1 MNLNGSQASVSTEY
15 LLDLLEPIEKENP
28 SGRWVRYEN
37 KYLAI
42 VAEKNADDPNLPMGE
57 WERPLKQT
65 DWKRVTDI
73 AEDLLEKET
82 KDLEICVF
90 LIQGWTS
97 LYGMNGLRCGLL
109 LMYKLTEKYW
119 DTLWPKYESSDSD
132 ARISPYKWLVTKGPD
147 FFKDKIV
154 FLPRNARR
162 ELNLTYLD
170 NLIEKN
176 SCSKS
181 ITPSNDQENKIIKKS
196 LSEINLS
203 KEDTNFLQELE
214 SNALEAINIIE
225 KLNSFLEKKLGD
237 ESISFSK
244 ITLFIEEIVSFKK
257 EVLHA
262 KNIKHNETKK
272 DNPKVSRIPSD
283 IYIQENTNKIE
294 SEKRGKSTGLETKKN
309 NSSPGHTEDSR
320 NQIYESIGVLSEKL
334 RAIEPHS
341 PSSYVLKRISM
352 WGDMTLEELIDDI
365 GRFDGTLKG
374 IVSKLEKN
382 DTNKS

>member
-1 MNLNGSQASVSTEY
+1 MNPKGEQVSVSTEN

-42 VAEKNADDPNLPMGE
+42 LAEKNEDDPNLPMGE

-73 AEDLLEKET
+73 AGDLLEKET
-82 KDLEICVF
+82 KDLEICIF

-119 DTLWPKYESSDSD
+119 DTLWPKFESSDSD
-132 ARISPYKWLVTKGPD
+132 ARISPYKWLATKGPD

-154 FLPRNARR
+154 FLPRNEQR
-162 ELNLTYLD
+162 EWSFTYLD
-170 NLIEKN
+170 NLLEKN
-176 SCSKS
+176 SGSKL
-181 ITPSNDQENKIIKKS
+181 ITLSNDQENKIIKKS
-196 LSEINLS
+196 LSEIQLS
-203 KEDTNFLQELE
+203 KEDTNYLKELE
-214 SNALEAINIIE
+214 SNALEAKTIIE
-225 KLNSFLEKKLGD
+225 KLDLFLEKKLGN

-244 ITLFIEEIVSFKK
+244 ITLFIEEIVSFKQ
-257 EVLHA
+257 EVLRA
-262 KNIKHNETKK
+262 KNIKNDETKK
-272 DNPKVSRIPSD
+272 DNRKVSRTSSNTD
-283 IYIQENTNKIE
+283 IQENTNKIE
-294 SEKRGKSTGLETKKN
+294 NEKLEESTGLETEKN
-309 NSSPGHTEDSR
+309 KLSSDHKEDLR
-320 NQIYESIGVLSEKL
+320 NQIYESIRVLSEKL

-341 PSSYVLKRISM
+341 PSSYVLRRVSM
-352 WGDMTLEELIDDI
+352 WGNMTLEELIDDV
-365 GRFDGTLKG
+365 GKFDGTLKG

>member
-1 MNLNGSQASVSTEY
+1 MNPNGEQFLVSTEN

-65 DWKRVTDI
+65 NWKRVADI
-73 AEDLLEKET
+73 AGDLLEKET
-82 KDLEICVF
+82 KDLEICIF

-97 LYGMNGLRCGLL
+97 LYGIRGLRCGLL

-119 DTLWPKYESSDSD
+119 DTLWPKFESSDSD
-132 ARISPYKWLVTKGPD
+132 ARISPYKWLATKGPD

-154 FLPRNARR
+154 FLPRNEQR
-162 ELNLTYLD
+162 ERSLTYLD
-170 NLIEKN
+170 NLVEK
-176 SCSKS
+176 SSDSKS
-181 ITPSNDQENKIIKKS
+181 ITLSNDQENKISKKS
-196 LSEINLS
+196 LSEIHLS
-203 KEDTNFLQELE
+203 KEDTNYLNELE
-214 SNALEAINIIE
+214 SNALEAKTIIE
-225 KLNSFLEKKLGD
+225 KLDVYLEKKLGN

-244 ITLFIEEIVSFKK
+244 ITLFIEEIISFKK
-257 EVLHA
+257 EVLRA
-262 KNIKHNETKK
+262 KNIKNDEKKK
-272 DNPKVSRIPSD
+272 DNRKVSRTSSNTD
-283 IYIQENTNKIE
+283 NQEDANKIE
-294 SEKRGKSTGLETKKN
+294 NEQLEESTRLEIEGNKL
-309 NSSPGHTEDSR
+309 SSGHKEDLR

-341 PSSYVLKRISM
+341 PSSYVLRRVSM
-352 WGDMTLEELIDDI
+352 WGNMTLEELIDDV

-374 IVSKLEKN
+374 IVSRLEK
-382 DTNKS
+382 K